1 VSSPSLLPIKVKAK
15 TNRFKGL
22 GMDPLNPSH
31 CYWSSIFSKKVVL
44 FMSYNYSHW
53 LVNGIELHVI
63 YGPAKDV
70 TLRKISENVTQTSY
84 IGINGGFF
92 ELGKLDQIYSI
103 TVNNNQPVGGNPGE
117 YSVGW
122 YNIGG
127 ASHGYNS
134 RL

>member
-1 VSSPSLLPIKVKAK
+1 
-15 TNRFKGL
+15 
-22 GMDPLNPSH
+22 
-31 CYWSSIFSKKVVL
+31 
-44 FMSYNYSHW
+44 MSYNYSHW